1 MSRSNYSHEWTNEM
15 YLYRG
20 TVNRSIDG
28 KRGQAFLKRMV
39 AALEAMPIKELHADI
54 FAKTDGVCCA
64 MGAVALHEGHD
75 IEKDYDPNVQ
85 DDSNYAYEKLNI
97 SRSMAAEIA
106 FLNDDGNW
114 FFQEEEKPSAR
125 WKRMY
130 AWAKDRLKDE

>member
-15 YLYRG
+15 NLYRA
-20 TVNRSIDG
+20 TVDRSING
-28 KRGQAFLKRMV
+28 KRGQAFLKRLIK
-39 AALEAMPIKELHADI
+39 ALEAMPTKELHADI
-54 FAKTDGVCCA
+54 FAKPDGACCA
-64 MGAVALHEGHD
+64 MGAVALYEGHD

-97 SRSMAAEIA
+97 SQSMAAEIA
-106 FLNDDGNW
+106 FVNDYEGYFKEN
-114 FFQEEEKPSAR
+114 ERPAIK